1 MTAACVP
8 RPLSLSLSQCRRSHV
23 VACVP
28 LPLSVIVARRGS
40 HSVAYRRD
48 FARQATI
55 LLPSVLLRR
64 LTLPRRNDHVPSVPT
79 CRHVAL
85 PSRRR
90 VSSTSISPSFPSLLV
105 SSSSSSSV
113 SSASSSVSFASSSVS
128 SASSASSPSASSP
141 SFTISA
147 SVTFLSEIKKS
158 RFVAIAAPVGSP
170 EEAMRV
176 IEEVSDP
183 SATHNC
189 WAYKVSPAYR
199 FNDDGEPGGTAGRP
213 ILAAIEGAGVDGVVV
228 VVTRYYGGVK
238 LGTGGL
244 VRAYGGA
251 ASGALREATL
261 VPVLKKVALR
271 IVAPV
276 HHVGL
281 LYTLLQRPEYSV
293 ERLSESYSES
303 VDGKGSVIEL
313 QILALADNVPRLQEA
328 LLDTLRGDVLIVNVE

>member
-1 MTAACVP
+1 
-8 RPLSLSLSQCRRSHV
+8 
-23 VACVP
+23 
-28 LPLSVIVARRGS
+28 LSVIVARRGS

-85 PSRRR
+85 PNRRR

-105 SSSSSSSV
+105 PSSASSSV
-113 SSASSSVSFASSSVS
+113 SSASSSVSSASSSVSSASSSVS
-128 SASSASSPSASSP
+128 SASSASSASASSP

-189 WAYKVSPAYR
+189 WAYKFSPAYR